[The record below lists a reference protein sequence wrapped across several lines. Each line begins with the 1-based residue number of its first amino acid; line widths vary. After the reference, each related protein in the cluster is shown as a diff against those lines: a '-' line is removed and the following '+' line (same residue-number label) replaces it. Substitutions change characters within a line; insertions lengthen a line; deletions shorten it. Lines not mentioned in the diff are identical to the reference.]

1 MKNELFRGLGG
12 LRRVAIVGAG
22 LTRFSASRHDANQEE
37 MVAEALR
44 QATEDMGMTW
54 SDLRREIDMGIGS
67 YCSDF
72 FNQQLM
78 FGATMHDYFG
88 LCPKSNIRIEAVG
101 ATGGQAIRTAFA
113 YIAASTLYDVVIV
126 FSWEK
131 MSEVSYEQAL
141 DFLGRNLD
149 LDFEYYPIG
158 VTLPTIH
165 GMMAQ
170 LHMRRYGTS
179 REQMAKIAV
188 KNRRNALNN
197 PFVGFGASLSVD
209 DVLNSKPLFT
219 PLGELDFAP
228 ASDGAAVLV
237 LASEDKA
244 KKFTDTPIWIS
255 GTGSGT
261 DRTFYRRNPEEIPTL
276 TSTSVAAKQ
285 AYKMA
290 GINNPVNELDCAEV
304 YDMST
309 IYEIM
314 AYESLGFSGKDQ
326 GGKLI
331 DEGLTEND
339 GDFPVNVGGGCF
351 GAGVALGAI
360 GVKQAVEMFWQ
371 LRGEADKR
379 LKPGVQV
386 EDAEKSLIHVDSGY
400 GAYSVVH
407 ILER

>member
-1 MKNELFRGLGG
+1 
-12 LRRVAIVGAG
+12 
-22 LTRFSASRHDANQEE
+22 
-37 MVAEALR
+37 
-44 QATEDMGMTW
+44 
-54 SDLRREIDMGIGS
+54 MGIGS

-78 FGATMHDYFG
+78 FGATVHDYFG
-88 LCPKSNIRIEAVG
+88 LCPKSNVRIEAVG

-113 YIAASTLYDVVIV
+113 YIVASTLYDVAIV

-131 MSEVSYEQAL
+131 MSEVNYEQNL

-149 LDFEYYPIG
+149 LDFEYYPLG
-158 VTLPTIH
+158 VTMPTIH
-165 GMMAQ
+165 GMMAR
-170 LHMRRYGTS
+170 LHMKSYGTS

-197 PFVGFGASLSVD
+197 PFVEFGANLSVD
-209 DVLNSKPLFT
+209 DVLKSKPMFS

-228 ASDGAAVLV
+228 ASDGAAVLI

-244 KKFTDTPIWIS
+244 NRFTDTPIWIT
-255 GTGSGT
+255 GTGCGT
-261 DRTFYRRNPEEIPTL
+261 DRAFYRRAPEEIPTL
-276 TSTSVAAKQ
+276 TSTTVAAKQ
-285 AYKMA
+285 AYGMA
-290 GINNPVNELDCAEV
+290 GIDNPVKELDCAEV

-314 AYESLGFSGKDQ
+314 AYESLGFSDRGR

-331 DEGLTEND
+331 DEGLTD
-339 GDFPVNVGGGCF
+339 KSGGLPVNMGGGCF
-351 GAGVALGAI
+351 GAGIALGAI

-379 LKPGVQV
+379 LKSGVQV
-386 EDAEKSLIHVDSGY
+386 EGAEKGLIHVDSGY

-407 ILER
+407 ILQR